1 MQDSP
6 TLTDFSDFALITA
19 ARQGDLRA
27 FGELV
32 ARYQNKVINVVYRM
46 CGDPELAQEAAQDA
60 FVSAWQNLHKYDPQR
75 PLQNWLF
82 RMATNAAIDVLRQ
95 SKPVE
100 HIDLI
105 PIENQGASP
114 ESSLESQ
121 QRAETIRQAVLRLPA
136 ASRSVLVLREYEG
149 LSYQEISDTLQIP
162 LGTVMSRLNYARN
175 QLRQSLKALMEAG

>member
-1 MQDSP
+1 MQDRP
-6 TLTDFSDFALITA
+6 TLTGISDLKLVTA
-19 ARQGDLRA
+19 SRQGDQHA

-32 ARYQNKVINVVYRM
+32 ARYQTKVINVVYRM

-100 HIDLI
+100 N
-105 PIENQGASP
+105 IETLNLKSQGASP
-114 ESSLESQ
+114 ESSLENQ
-121 QRAETIRQAVLRLPA
+121 QRAEAIRQAVLELPT

-175 QLRQSLKALMEAG
+175 HLRQSLKALMEAG